1 MNILVTGGCGFIGSN
16 FIIHM
21 LEKYD
26 YEIYDAKARL
36 SIYFTSPIGIGEH
49 PQFTEEMDKLLEKI
63 ANAEDKKSVLERHFN
78 DGNWLLPFF
87 EDNK

>member
-1 MNILVTGGCGFIGSN
+1 MNKEYKKTLGQKLY
-16 FIIHM
+16 HA
-21 LEKYD
+21 LDKKYD

-36 SIYFTSPIGIGEH
+36 SVYFTSPVGIGEH

-63 ANAEDKKSVLERHFN
+63 ANAEDKKSALERHFK
-78 DGNWLLPFF
+78 DGYWLIPFF